1 MMRRSNQLEPRDL
14 HMTNLKVGGLGLVL
28 VGVGALTVGCAAGKA
43 DKPLPTYSETRTEK
57 ATATVV
63 AVDQATRKVTL
74 KPEQGE
80 AFDFVAGPQVKN
92 LAQVQAGDIVTV
104 EYVES
109 IALEVRRADGTQP
122 DAAVAVAGGS
132 AKLGEMPAGV
142 IGDSITVSAVIVAI
156 DTATLRVTVKG
167 PQGNLRVLQAKD
179 PKKVAAVKVGDMVY
193 VTYTEALGI
202 SVDKAKAAPAA
213 APAK

>member
-1 MMRRSNQLEPRDL
+1 ML
-14 HMTNLKVGGLGLVL
+14 NLKLNGLGLVL
-28 VGVGALTVGCAAGKA
+28 AGVGALSSGCATGKA
-43 DKPLPTYSETRTEK
+43 DLPLPTYTETNTTK

-80 AFDFVAGPQVKN
+80 TFDFVAGPQVKN
-92 LAQVQAGDIVTV
+92 LAQVQAGDTVTV

-122 DAAVAVAGGS
+122 DLTVTGAAGA
-132 AKLGEMPAGV
+132 AKPGEKPAGAV
-142 IGDSITVSAVIVAI
+142 GQQVTLSAVIVAI
-156 DTATLRVTVKG
+156 DTTTLRVTVKG
-167 PQGNLRVLQAKD
+167 PQGNLKVLQAKD

-202 SVDKAKAAPAA
+202 SVDKTAPAA

>member
-1 MMRRSNQLEPRDL
+1 ML
-14 HMTNLKVGGLGLVL
+14 NLKRNGLGLVL
-28 VGVGALTVGCAAGKA
+28 AGVGALAAGCATGKA
-43 DKPLPTYSETRTEK
+43 DLPLPTYSETSTTK

-92 LAQVQAGDIVTV
+92 LAQVQAGDTVTV
-104 EYVES
+104 EFIES
-109 IALEVRRADGTQP
+109 IALEVRRNDGSQP
-122 DAAVAVAGGS
+122 DLTVTEAAGA
-132 AKLGEMPAGV
+132 AKPGEKPAGA
-142 IGDSITVSAVIVAI
+142 IGQQVTVSAVIVAI
-156 DTATLRVTVKG
+156 DTTTLRVTVKG
-167 PQGNLRVLQAKD
+167 PQGNLKVLQAKD

-202 SVDKAKAAPAA
+202 SVDKTAPKAAPA
-213 APAK
+213 K

>member
-1 MMRRSNQLEPRDL
+1 MP
-14 HMTNLKVGGLGLVL
+14 NLKRSGLGLVL
-28 VGVGALTVGCAAGKA
+28 AGVGVLAVGCATGKS
-43 DKPLPTYSETRTEK
+43 DKLPTFTETNTTK
-57 ATATVV
+57 ATATVQ

-74 KPEQGE
+74 KPEKGE

-92 LAQVQAGDIVTV
+92 LAQVAVGDTVVV

-122 DAAVAVAGGS
+122 ELAMTSAAAG
-132 AKLGEMPAGV
+132 AKPGEKPAG
-142 IGDSITVSAVIVAI
+142 SITDKVTISAVIVAI

-167 PQGNLRVLQAKD
+167 PQGNIQVLQVKD
-179 PKKVAAVKVGDMVY
+179 PKKLENVKVGDMIY
-193 VTYTEALGI
+193 ATYTEALGI
-202 SVDKAKAAPAA
+202 SVDKAAPQA

>member
-1 MMRRSNQLEPRDL
+1 MTDLKRS
-14 HMTNLKVGGLGLVL
+14 GLGVVL
-28 VGVGALTVGCAAGKA
+28 AGVGLLAAGCATGKP
-43 DKPLPTYSETRTEK
+43 DKLPTYTETRTEK

-63 AVDQATRKVTL
+63 AIDQATRKVTL
-74 KPEQGE
+74 KPEKGE

-92 LAQVQAGDIVTV
+92 LAQVQVGDTVTV

-109 IALEVRRADGTQP
+109 IALEVRRGDGTQP
-122 DAAVAVAGGS
+122 DVAVGVAGGA
-132 AKLGEMPAGV
+132 AKPGEKPAAA
-142 IGDSITVSAVIVAI
+142 IGDSVTISAVIVAI

-167 PQGNLRVLQAKD
+167 PQGNVRVLQAKD

-202 SVDKAKAAPAA
+202 SVDKAAPAA

>member
-1 MMRRSNQLEPRDL
+1 ML
-14 HMTNLKVGGLGLVL
+14 NLKRNGLGLVL
-28 VGVGALTVGCAAGKA
+28 AGVGALSAGCATGKS
-43 DKPLPTYSETRTEK
+43 DLPLPTYTETSTTK

-74 KPEQGE
+74 KPEKGE

-92 LAQVQAGDIVTV
+92 LAQVQAGDTVTV

-109 IALEVRRADGTQP
+109 IALEVRRNDGTQP
-122 DAAVAVAGGS
+122 DLAITEAAGA
-132 AKLGEMPAGV
+132 AKPGEKPAGA
-142 IGDSITVSAVIVAI
+142 IGQQVTISAVIVAI
-156 DTATLRVTVKG
+156 DTTTLRVTVKG
-167 PQGNLRVLQAKD
+167 PQGNLKVLQAKD

-202 SVDKAKAAPAA
+202 SVDKPAPAA

>member
-1 MMRRSNQLEPRDL
+1 MSNAKRNPLA
-14 HMTNLKVGGLGLVL
+14 LVL
-28 VGVGALTVGCAAGKA
+28 AGAAVLAVGCATGK
-43 DKPLPTYSETRTEK
+43 PEQLPTYTETQTTK

-74 KPEQGE
+74 KPQDGD

-92 LAQVQAGDIVTV
+92 LAQVQAGDTVTV
-104 EYVES
+104 QYVES
-109 IALEVRRADGTQP
+109 IALEVRRNDGTQP
-122 DAAVAVAGGS
+122 DVAVAVAGGA
-132 AKLGEMPAGV
+132 AKPGEKPAGA

-156 DTATLRVTVKG
+156 DTKTLRVTVKG
-167 PQGNLRVLQAKD
+167 PQGNLKVLQAKD

-193 VTYTEALGI
+193 VTYTEALAI
-202 SVDKAKAAPAA
+202 SVDKAAPAA

>member
-1 MMRRSNQLEPRDL
+1 
-14 HMTNLKVGGLGLVL
+14 MTNFKKSGLGLL
-28 VGVGALTVGCAAGKA
+28 LAGAGLLATGCATAKPA
-43 DKPLPTYSETRTEK
+43 PLPTYSETQTTK

-63 AVDQATRKVTL
+63 AVDQASRKVTL

-80 AFDFVAGPQVKN
+80 SFDFVAGPEVKN
-92 LAQVQAGDIVTV
+92 LAQVQAGDVVTV

-109 IALEVRRADGTQP
+109 IALEVRRNDGTQP
-122 DAAVAVAGGS
+122 DMAMSGVAAVA
-132 AKLGEMPAGV
+132 KPGEKPAGALGGQV
-142 IGDSITVSAVIVAI
+142 TVSAVIVAI
-156 DTATLRVTVKG
+156 DSTTLRVTVKG

-193 VTYTEALGI
+193 VTYTEAVGI
-202 SVDKAKAAPAA
+202 SVDKAPQA